1 MSPRKRKFIGTV
13 LLLAFLP
20 VYIAIAVLVAVALQ
34 LHATGPVV
42 LTYSAIVGLAWT
54 IPAGLLIRWMV
65 RPTRRQ
71 CEPCSSTG
79 PQGLEHARPHSRM
92 RMVHR

>member
-54 IPAGLLIRWMV
+54 ASLPGLLIRWMG
-65 RPTRRQ
+65 RPDAPT
-71 CEPCSSTG
+71 
-79 PQGLEHARPHSRM
+79 
-92 RMVHR
+92 V

>member
-1 MSPRKRKFIGTV
+1 MSPRKRKLIGTV

-42 LTYSAIVGLAWT
+42 LTYSAVVGTAWT

-65 RPTRRQ
+65 RPD
-71 CEPCSSTG
+71 P
-79 PQGLEHARPHSRM
+79 PP
-92 RMVHR
+92 VV